1 MKETRRALWVS
12 GFSLMVSLALLLG
25 NTYAWFTDNIA
36 NQGNHIV
43 SGSLAVDLLMSED
56 GTTYTSIANKNESI
70 FNEQNGT
77 DWEPNT
83 TEIVYLAVRN
93 NGSLPVKYSLTLN
106 FKGELSEFLEYAVIP
121 DVKKENMKE
130 VRTWED
136 VQKTENVQVGNAE
149 EGVKVFED
157 GKELVD
163 ENETSYFAM
172 VVHMREDA
180 VRYEEKQ
187 VQMDLIVDATQLENK

>member
-106 FKGELSEFLEYAVIP
+106 FKG
-121 DVKKENMKE
+121 
-130 VRTWED
+130 
-136 VQKTENVQVGNAE
+136 
-149 EGVKVFED
+149 GVV
-157 GKELVD
+157 
-163 ENETSYFAM
+163 
-172 VVHMREDA
+172 
-180 VRYEEKQ
+180 
-187 VQMDLIVDATQLENK
+187 

>member
-172 VVHMREDA
+172 VVHTREDA

-187 VQMDLIVDATQLENK
+187 VQMDLTVDATQLENK

>member
-56 GTTYTSIANKNESI
+56 GTTYTSIANKNEGI

-106 FKGELSEFLEYAVIP
+106 FTGELSEFLEYAVIP

-187 VQMDLIVDATQLENK
+187 VQMDLTVDATQLENK